1 MFVLQLA
8 RVKAP
13 GGIHTAVA
21 HYERMFRSTGVRSA
35 LLFRGPAATTLNA
48 DAANILELPALAS
61 APWAARLPLSNGL
74 QRDVRNRANGE
85 PLAVLVH
92 SDLALPR
99 VRHLFPEAVIVAPCH
114 SDKTKHKHQADLV
127 VTLNATQQQA
137 VSAALPRTRV
147 TEIGNPFVPPV
158 TRTPIA
164 LANATPRLNFI
175 GRFEGFKDPLTLVEA
190 FAAARLPDDIEL
202 RLIGAGRMDREVR
215 EASAHAPRRVTLAG
229 WLEHPFSEFRSNDV
243 LVLPSLWE
251 SYSYV
256 IREALDLG
264 VPIIASDI
272 PVHRAALG
280 EGAFGDLFP
289 PGDCHALATILER
302 AITDVPRLRQMSE
315 KGGEA
320 LRARYG
326 AKPFWAALRNEIE
339 WVLATRAQ

>member
-35 LLFRGPAATTLNA
+35 LLFRGPAASTLGA
-48 DAANILELPALAS
+48 DAADILDLPPLA
-61 APWAARLPLSNGL
+61 ATPWAARLPLSNGL
-74 QRDVRNRANGE
+74 QHDVRDRANGE
-85 PLAVLVH
+85 PLAILVH

-114 SDKTKHKHQADLV
+114 SDKTKHKRQADLV
-127 VTLNATQQQA
+127 VTLNATQQQL

-147 TEIGNPFVPPV
+147 AEIGNPFVPPV

-164 LANATPRLNFI
+164 LANAAPRFNFI
-175 GRFEGFKDPLTLVEA
+175 GRFEGFKDPLTLIEA
-190 FAAARLPDDIEL
+190 FSAARLSNDIEL
-202 RLIGAGRMDREVR
+202 RLVGAGRMDNEVR
-215 EASAHAPRRVTLAG
+215 EAAARAPRKVTLAG
-229 WLEHPFSEFRSNDV
+229 WRDQPFSEFSSNDV

-280 EGAFGDLFP
+280 DGAFGDLFP
-289 PGDCHALATILER
+289 PGDSRALAAILER

-326 AKPFWAALRNEIE
+326 AKPFWKALRNEIE